1 VTAGDFVFLTLGVG
15 WMSVTWV
22 VMEWWFRARAMW
34 LSRLSA
40 RALLAGSYTP
50 APANIWLGGL
60 KWMLRQRVAV
70 PDLARMGR
78 LEDEVDEDRFTE
90 VWRVRTTR
98 RFRLAL
104 AAGVGGLVLLG
115 FAFSLYEFLG
125 WQAFDVFVV
134 LTVAAAFFP
143 GRALFRRA
151 REWGDHGPDL
161 IT

>member
-1 VTAGDFVFLTLGVG
+1 
-15 WMSVTWV
+15 
-22 VMEWWFRARAMW
+22 MW

-40 RALLAGSYTP
+40 RGLLAGTYTP

-60 KWMLRQRVAV
+60 KWMLRQRMRV
-70 PDLARMGR
+70 PDLVRMGR
-78 LEDEVDEDRFTE
+78 LEDELDEDRFTE

-104 AAGVGGLVLLG
+104 VAGVGGLVLLG

-125 WQAFDVFVV
+125 WQAFVVVDV
-134 LTVAAAFFP
+134 LTTAAAFYP

-151 REWGDHGPDL
+151 RAWGDYGADL